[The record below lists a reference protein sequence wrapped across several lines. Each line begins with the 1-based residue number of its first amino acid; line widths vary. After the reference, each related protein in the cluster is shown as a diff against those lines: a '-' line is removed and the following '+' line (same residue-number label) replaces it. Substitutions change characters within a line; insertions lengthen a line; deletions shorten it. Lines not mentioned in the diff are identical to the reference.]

1 MLAGS
6 WELGTIGK
14 YQNRM
19 LKASTKA
26 FTIREVWNQ
35 YVAMVTTGILIL
47 WSKRRR
53 IKYFSNKLAEIL
65 FFITVDQNLVEFM
78 MSSLD

>member
-14 YQNRM
+14 YQDRM
-19 LKASTKA
+19 PKAGSKA
-26 FTIREVWNQ
+26 FNIREVWNQ
-35 YVAMVTTGILIL
+35 YVAMVTKLLIP
-47 WSKRRR
+47 WSTRSR
-53 IKYFSNKLAEIL
+53 IKYFLYKLAEIS
-65 FFITVDQNLVEFM
+65 FFSTVDQNLVESM